1 MTELTDLLAG
11 ADSVELKLT
20 VPEAQQ
26 RPVVRALGLDP
37 LDAQVRQ
44 VYFFDTPDLRLDKAG
59 VVARARRIQGRE
71 HDSVVKLRP
80 AIPSEL
86 PRKLRK
92 LPEFVVEVDTMPG
105 GQHVCSAA
113 LKNMLGPQDVHRATG
128 GELTLR
134 KLFSKDQRAFFE
146 THAPEDVGFGDL
158 AVLGPIFVLKM
169 KFRPDGFDRKMAA
182 EIWLYPDDQ
191 RILELSTR
199 CLPDEASD
207 VAEQG
212 RRYLKSK
219 GIEIDGEQQ
228 TKTRTA
234 LEFFSAKLSP
244 TPRRSVAP
252 RRPARS
258 TAGSRSRQPRSPR
271 ATGSVATGS

>member
-1 MTELTDLLAG
+1 MTELTELLAG

-26 RPVVRALGLDP
+26 RPVVHALGLDP

-59 VVARARRIQGRE
+59 VVARARRIQGRG

-80 AIPSEL
+80 AIPNEL

-92 LPEFVVEVDTMPG
+92 LPEFVVEVDAMPG
-105 GQHVCSAA
+105 GQHVCSAT
-113 LKNMLGPQDVHRATG
+113 LKGMLGPQDVHRAIG
-128 GELTLR
+128 GELPLR
-134 KLFSKDQRAFFE
+134 KLFSKEQRVFFE
-146 THAPEDVGFGDL
+146 THAPEGVSFGDL

-169 KFRPDGFDRKMAA
+169 KFRPAEFDRKMAA
-182 EIWLYPDDQ
+182 EIWLYPDDK

-199 CLPDEASD
+199 CMPDEAFD
-207 VAEQG
+207 VAEAG
-212 RRYLKSK
+212 RRYLNSH
-219 GIEIDGEQQ
+219 GIEIAGEQQ

-234 LEFFSAKLSP
+234 LEFFSAQLSP
-244 TPRRSVAP
+244 TPKRSAAQ

-258 TAGSRSRQPRSPR
+258 TAGSRPRQPRSRP
-271 ATGSVATGS
+271 ATGSAARGS